1 MERLQEL
8 KNCSECPHQNDC
20 QKVGSCLND
29 INAQYLATRRSRFPR
44 LMTPAQANAA
54 MAAMVAGQ
62 SKRQFTQGKSPIVT
76 SRKLRK
82 HCASYSTYGA
92 EIARLSEKNITNVNA
107 RKSAN
112 SRSHR
117 LTAVMCMKGLH
128 RMTPDNIVRRNDAR
142 RRNWRQCKACYEA
155 TLVKPP
161 LRALEKILPKIEEIK
176 RDILSG
182 ASISQI
188 CHGRPTGGGKV
199 DRSLARVRPNVFQYL
214 RQVNPDFNRFMQE
227 NYTHSLSAAQKIRWS
242 RIRTRVRTTAARE
255 EANDFYKILAMVP
268 ESIPDRREIVGH
280 IFEDMLAG
288 ALNREDVPARVR
300 KYVADFNREFP
311 TKYRRFGDS
320 PLLSLDEVMFDD
332 GSATRG
338 DTVSRGLWD

>member
-1 MERLQEL
+1 MDACNR
-8 KNCSECPHQNDC
+8 CPHARDC
-20 QKVGSCLND
+20 LNVSSCLD
-29 INAQYLATRRSRFPR
+29 DLNAPLIASGQFPR
-44 LMTPAQANAA
+44 RMTPAQANAA

-62 SKRQFTQGKSPIVT
+62 SKRQFTHGRSPIVT
-76 SRKLRK
+76 PRKFSK
-82 HCASYSTYGA
+82 HCASYPTYGA
-92 EIARLSEKNITNVNA
+92 EIARLSEKNIANVNA

-112 SRSHR
+112 SRTRR

-128 RMTPDNIVRRNDAR
+128 QMIPDNILRRKDAR

-161 LRALEKILPKIEEIK
+161 VLALEKIQIEEIK
-176 RDILSG
+176 RDILYG

-199 DRSLARVRPNVFQYL
+199 DRSLVRARPNVFKYL
-214 RQVNPDFNRFMQE
+214 RQVNADFDRFMQE
-227 NYTHSLSAAQKIRWS
+227 NYTYSLSAAQKIRWS
-242 RIRTRVRTTAARE
+242 RIKTRIVTAAARDE
-255 EANDFYKILAMVP
+255 SNDYYKILAMVP
-268 ESIPDRREIVGH
+268 ASVPDRRAIVSL

-288 ALNREDVPARVR
+288 MLNREDVPARVG

-311 TKYRRFGDS
+311 TKYRKFGDTQ
-320 PLLSLDEVMFDD
+320 LLSLDEIMYDV
-332 GSATRG
+332 GAATRG